1 MARGGYYLF
10 CISDIMVS
18 FIAAVQPFNGRGA
31 VYFADLALHILALK
45 C

>member
-1 MARGGYYLF
+1 MARGAYYLF

-31 VYFADLALHILALK
+31 DLALHILALK